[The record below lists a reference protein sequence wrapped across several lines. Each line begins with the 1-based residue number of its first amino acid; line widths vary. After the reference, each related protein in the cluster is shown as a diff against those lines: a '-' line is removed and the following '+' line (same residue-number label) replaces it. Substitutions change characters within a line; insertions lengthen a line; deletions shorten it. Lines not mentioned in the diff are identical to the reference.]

1 MTDTVGTDR
10 ALPTV
15 SVIVPTRQRPEL
27 LQRALTSIASQRYDG
42 QIEILVVFDQEE
54 PTDPGVR
61 VGERRT
67 LRVMANVRQPG
78 LAGTRNSGIE
88 AATGDL
94 IAHCD
99 DDDEWLPDKVA
110 RQVAALSGS
119 PSEVS
124 VTGATIVY
132 GDRTIDR
139 VFAKPLITLADL
151 IASRVQEAHP
161 SSIMARR
168 VAVVEG
174 IGLVDEELPGGYG
187 EDYEWLMRAARRLP
201 ILVVREPLT
210 RVYWH
215 RSSFFSDRWAVIVD
229 AISYLLARYPE
240 FQRSPRGQARLFGRM
255 AFAHAALGNRAEA
268 RHWAR
273 RTIRLN
279 PRERRAYL
287 ALVVSTGLVSADALM
302 RLAHRSGKGI

>member
-1 MTDTVGTDR
+1 VSDATN
-10 ALPTV
+10 ASEFPTV

-27 LQRALTSIASQRYDG
+27 LRRALVAILGQRYEG
-42 QIEILVVFDQEE
+42 AIEIVVVFDQEE
-54 PTDPGVR
+54 PVDPEIEAGPGR
-61 VGERRT
+61 SI
-67 LRVMANVRQPG
+67 RVMANARQPG
-78 LAGTRNSGIE
+78 LAGTRNTGIL

-110 RQVAALSGS
+110 MQVAALSGS
-119 PSEVS
+119 ESEVA
-124 VTGATIVY
+124 VTGVTIVY

-139 VFAKPLITLADL
+139 VFVDQQITLANL
-151 IASRVQEAHP
+151 IGSRVQEAHP
-161 SSIMARR
+161 SSIMAERA
-168 VAVVEG
+168 AVVDG

-187 EDYEWLMRAARRLP
+187 EDYEWLMRAARRHP
-201 ILVVREPLT
+201 ILVVRRPLV

-215 RSSFFSDRWAVIVD
+215 ASSFFSDRWATIVE
-229 AISYLLARYPE
+229 AIQYLLARYPE
-240 FQRSPRGQARLFGRM
+240 FQGSPLGQARLFGRM
-255 AFAHAALGNRAEA
+255 AFAYAAQGKRKEA
-268 RHWAR
+268 REWAR

-287 ALVVSTGLVSADALM
+287 ALIVSTGLVSADALM